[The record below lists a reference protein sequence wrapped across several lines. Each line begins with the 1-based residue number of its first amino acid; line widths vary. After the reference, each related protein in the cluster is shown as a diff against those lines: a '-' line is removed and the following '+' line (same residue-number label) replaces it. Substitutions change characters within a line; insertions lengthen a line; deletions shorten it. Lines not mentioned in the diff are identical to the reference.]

1 MRTALFRDKNS
12 KIHCVEDICAHR
24 GAKLS
29 KGEIK
34 NTNLTFKF
42 PKQ

>member
-1 MRTALFRDKNS
+1 M
-12 KIHCVEDICAHR
+12 CAHR